1 MSGEGTRRH
10 HDRAFKVEAVR
21 LSFQPGRSVAGVARD
36 LGIHENQLWR
46 WRKQLKDEGMLGSE
60 TDPAQTEISR
70 LRRQLAEV
78 AEERDILKKALA
90 VLSRRGQ

>member
-1 MSGEGTRRH
+1 MSGEVKRRH
-10 HDRAFKVEAVR
+10 HDRSFKIEAVG
-21 LSFQPGRSVAGVARD
+21 LSLQPGRTVAGVARD

-46 WRKQLKDEGMLGSE
+46 WRKQLTDEGMFGGASDPNQSE
-60 TDPAQTEISR
+60 VSR

-78 AEERDILKKALA
+78 TEERDILKKALA